1 LKHYGR
7 IERYALGV
15 HKDMK
20 KVKIQI
26 TSWLNGSVL
35 FEYEKE
41 DNTLRDTVLE
51 AVRRYANLRY
61 ANLSSADLSYAN
73 LRYANLSS
81 ADLSYADLSY
91 ANLSSADL
99 SYANLRYANL
109 SYADLSYANLRYA
122 DLRYAN
128 LSSADLSYANLSSAD
143 LSYAKNL
150 PMLYRDNLAILQ
162 FQKHK
167 LIAYKYLNAD
177 WGSPIQGNRIFY
189 KIGETIEEKDCN
201 TDIFQDCGSGL
212 NVATLD
218 WCLRDTGGDLD
229 KIYIEVEFDPKD
241 IAAIPYSTDGKFRVK
256 KLKVLRKLTKREL
269 KKQLEVVNKE

>member
-73 LRYANLSS
+73 LRYANLS
-81 ADLSYADLSY
+81 
-91 ANLSSADL
+91 
-99 SYANLRYANL
+99 
-109 SYADLSYANLRYA
+109 
-122 DLRYAN
+122 
-128 LSSADLSYANLSSAD
+128 
-143 LSYAKNL
+143 
-150 PMLYRDNLAILQ
+150 
-162 FQKHK
+162 F
-167 LIAYKYLNAD
+167 
-177 WGSPIQGNRIFY
+177 
-189 KIGETIEEKDCN
+189 
-201 TDIFQDCGSGL
+201 
-212 NVATLD
+212 
-218 WCLRDTGGDLD
+218 
-229 KIYIEVEFDPKD
+229 
-241 IAAIPYSTDGKFRVK
+241 
-256 KLKVLRKLTKREL
+256 
-269 KKQLEVVNKE
+269 